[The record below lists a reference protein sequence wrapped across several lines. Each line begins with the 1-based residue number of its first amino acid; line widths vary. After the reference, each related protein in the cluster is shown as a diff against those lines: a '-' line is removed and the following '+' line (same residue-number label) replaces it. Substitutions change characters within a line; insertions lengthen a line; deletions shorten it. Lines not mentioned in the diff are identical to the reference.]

1 MPPALVHWDEVA
13 GGHATSAGAVAGLD
27 AEWFDLGRAA
37 GTVDVGLNRIRVRP
51 GQCSTP
57 PHVHPAEEEIF
68 YVLAGAGTGWEDGRT
83 YPVRAGDCLVHVA
96 GGPPHTLRAGAEGL
110 DVLAFGERRPAELA
124 YLPRAAAGFLG
135 TRWVA
140 ADAEHPWR
148 SDAAQG
154 ALAFPPEG
162 ERPPNVVAAADVERV
177 ARRGATVRRT
187 RRDLGG
193 AAGSRR
199 TGLKVLE
206 IEPDSLGAPPHC
218 HSAEEEVF
226 VVLEGEGTL
235 LLGDAEHAVRAGHVV
250 ARPAGTGVAHAFR
263 AGPRGLVLLAYGQR
277 VPDDACFYPRSGK
290 IAFRGLGVVG
300 RIEPLDLWDG
310 ED

>member
-1 MPPALVHWDEVA
+1 MQPPLAHWDGVA
-13 GGHATSAGAVAGLD
+13 GGHGTSAGAVAGLD

-37 GTVDVGLNRIRVRP
+37 GSVDVGLNRIRVRP

-68 YVLAGAGTGWEDGRT
+68 YVLGGSGTGWEDGRT

-96 GGPPHTLRAGAEGL
+96 GGPPHTLRAGADGL
-110 DVLAFGERRPAELA
+110 DVLAFGERRPAELS

-140 ADAEHPWR
+140 ADVEHPWR
-148 SDAAQG
+148 TDAARG
-154 ALAFPPEG
+154 ELSFPPEG
-162 ERPPNVVAAADVERV
+162 ERPANVVATDDVEAV
-177 ARRGATVRRT
+177 ARHGATVRRS
-187 RRDLGG
+187 RRDLGA

-218 HSAEEEVF
+218 HSAEEELF
-226 VVLEGEGTL
+226 VVLEGDGTL
-235 LLGDAEHAVRAGHVV
+235 LLGDEEHPVRAGHVI
-250 ARPAGTGVAHAFR
+250 ARPAGSGIAHAFR
-263 AGPRGLVLLAYGQR
+263 AGPRGLVQLAYGQR
-277 VPDDACFYPRSGK
+277 VPDDACYYPRSGK
-290 IAFRGLGVVG
+290 IALRGLGVVG
-300 RIEPLDLWDG
+300 RLEPLDLWDG